1 MSRLLDRLL
10 EPIEYVPCIPGL
22 TVIEPETVLER
33 NLAAADFERACK
45 SEAAKGG
52 ADMDDTAQWA
62 VEHPEICR

>member
-33 NLAAADFERACK
+33 NLAAAEYERACK
-45 SEAAKGG
+45 REAAAG
-52 ADMDDTAQWA
+52 AQDMDETAAFA
-62 VEHPEICR
+62 VRHPEVVR